1 MKAKAHQK
9 AGNANWP
16 GLKLH
21 WAHSDTLTLTPSTH
35 LSEGLAQADR
45 RQYQRVGAFQ
55 NLASQG
61 ISRHTTDHHRL
72 NKGEKTRLNDA
83 EWCWMMLN
91 VQNWRSDHCHMIFC
105 WKWEKVCLI
114 SPPGTLPKLTEA
126 SMMLRSCSKLQT
138 APDSK
143 RPPEI
148 GFATK
153 CTPGKVQAFQQ
164 RGEIDLEYDV
174 FEWSW
179 VMWGDFCFCDSSLFA
194 PASGGTG

>member
-9 AGNANWP
+9 AGNANRP

-83 EWCWMMLN
+83 EWCWMFRTEEVTIATWSSAESEKRSAWSRLLEPC
-91 VQNWRSDHCHMIFC
+91 QNLQKPAWC
-105 WKWEKVCLI
+105 WGLARNSK
-114 SPPGTLPKLTEA
+114 LPQTQKDR
-126 SMMLRSCSKLQT
+126 LRSVLPPNVRLAKFKLFN
-138 APDSK
+138 K
-143 RPPEI
+143 EVRLI
-148 GFATK
+148 
-153 CTPGKVQAFQQ
+153 
-164 RGEIDLEYDV
+164 LNDV

-179 VMWGDFCFCDSSLFA
+179 VMWGDFCFCDFSLFA